1 MDNIINEDYSLNHR
15 EFAILGLISEFPS
28 HAYSLDQR
36 IEERGMRAWTQIG
49 KSSIYNDLGNLEENG
64 LVDSYTEEVDNRT
77 RKIYQITDK
86 GIYNLKKRIYNT
98 LNEYDGR
105 NDPDFYMAFSMLPC
119 LSKQEQ
125 VEVFSNSLNMLKKH
139 KKDLEEML
147 ENNINQPLNVKG
159 LFIHPIKILQTD
171 IEFLEAI
178 LEEIR
183 RGAGQVDSK
192 GYSK

>member
-125 VEVFSNSLNMLKKH
+125 VKVFSNSLNMLKKH

-171 IEFLEAI
+171 VEFLEAI

-192 GYSK
+192 GNSK

>member
-1 MDNIINEDYSLNHR
+1 MNNIINEDYSLNHR

-28 HAYSLDQR
+28 HAYNLDQR

-64 LVDSYTEEVDNRT
+64 LVNSYTEEVDNRT

-86 GIYNLKKRIYNT
+86 GIYNLKNQIYNM

-105 NDPDFYMAFSMLPC
+105 NDPDFYMAFSMLPY

-125 VEVFSNSLNMLKKH
+125 VEVFSNSLKLMKKH
-139 KKDLEEML
+139 KMDLEHML
-147 ENNINQPLNVKG
+147 ENNIKQPLNVRG

-171 IEFLEAI
+171 IEFLEAV

-183 RGAGQVDSK
+183 RGAGQVDPK
-192 GYSK
+192 DYSK